1 MLIRD
6 WKYEDILRISEL
18 EKEIFTDEAW
28 SYKTLATVFETPTF
42 SGVLCEDGGEIAG
55 YGGVTVAA
63 DSADIGNIA
72 VAENYRNSG
81 IGTRL
86 LNKLC
91 EKAKEGGAEKVFLEV
106 RVSNSAAMQLY
117 LKSGFAGAYA
127 RTRYY
132 PDGEDCLVMV
142 KKL

>member
-6 WKYEDILRISEL
+6 WKYEDILKISEM
-18 EKEIFTDEAW
+18 EKDIFSSEAW
-28 SYKTLATVFETPTF
+28 SYKTLASIFGMQTF
-42 SGVLCEDGGEIAG
+42 SGVVCEDGGEIAG

-72 VAENYRNSG
+72 VAENYRNGG
-81 IGTRL
+81 IGTAI
-86 LNKLC
+86 LNELC
-91 EKAKEGGAEKVFLEV
+91 KRAKAGGAEKVFLEV
-106 RVSNSAAMQLY
+106 RVSNSAAMKMY
-117 LKSGFAGAYA
+117 LKCGFAGVYA

-142 KKL
+142 KNL

>member
-1 MLIRD
+1 MTIRA
-6 WKYEDILRISEL
+6 WRYEDILKISEM
-18 EKEIFTDEAW
+18 EKEIFGGEAW

-42 SGVLCEDGGEIAG
+42 SGILCEDGGEIAG

-72 VAENYRNSG
+72 VAEHYRDSG
-81 IGTRL
+81 IGTSL
-86 LNKLC
+86 LQKLC
-91 EKAKEGGAEKVFLEV
+91 EKAKEKGAEKVFLEV
-106 RVSNSAAMQLY
+106 RVSNSAAMKLY
-117 LKSGFAGAYA
+117 LKCGFAGAYA

-142 KKL
+142 KNL

>member
-1 MLIRD
+1 MLTRD
-6 WKYEDILRISEL
+6 WKYEDILKISEM
-18 EKEIFTDEAW
+18 EKDIFSAEAW
-28 SYKTLATVFETPTF
+28 NYKTLVSVFAMKNF
-42 SGVLCEDGGEIAG
+42 FGVLCEDGGEIAG

-81 IGTRL
+81 VGTELLERL
-86 LNKLC
+86 C
-91 EKAKEGGAEKVFLEV
+91 QKAKEGGAEKVFLEV
-106 RVSNSAAMQLY
+106 RVSNSAAMRLY
-117 LKSGFAGAYA
+117 LKNGFAGVYA

-142 KKL
+142 KNL